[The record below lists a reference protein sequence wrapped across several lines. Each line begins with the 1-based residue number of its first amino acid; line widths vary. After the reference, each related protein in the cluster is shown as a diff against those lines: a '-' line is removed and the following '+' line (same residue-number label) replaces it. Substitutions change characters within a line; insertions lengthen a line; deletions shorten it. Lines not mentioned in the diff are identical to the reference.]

1 MNASRGASAPIAR
14 ELSDWL
20 GWIERLHPRTIDLGL
35 ERVAA
40 ALEAMQLSRPR
51 FTVITIGGTN
61 GKGSTVT
68 LCEAILR
75 AAGYRVGAYMSPHLV
90 RYNER
95 VRVDGRTVVDRE
107 LCEAFERVEAHR
119 GDARLTYFEYGTLAA
134 LDIFTRQGIDVAIL
148 EVGMGGRL
156 DAVNAVDPDIAVV
169 TSIGIDH
176 VDWLGPDR
184 ESIGREKAGIFRA
197 ARPAVCGDADPPAS
211 LIDAAAYAGA
221 PLYRVGRDFSAT
233 ATAQGWSYQFG
244 GRLRPGLPLPLL
256 RGEYQ
261 LRNAACALTALELL
275 ADRHP
280 ITQSQVREGLLT
292 AFVPGRFQ
300 VLPGRTPI
308 ILDVAH
314 NEQAAQALAKNL
326 VQFRM
331 PGRTHAVFGML
342 IDKPIADVARAVA
355 DQIDAWYA
363 VSLDGARGARADQV
377 ADALLRAGARGAV
390 TPFDSA
396 VAGFEA
402 ARAAAEPGDRILGFG
417 SFYTVGDILAHFEI
431 GSA

>member
-1 MNASRGASAPIAR
+1 MNATSSASAPIAR
-14 ELSDWL
+14 GLSDWL
-20 GWIERLHPRTIDLGL
+20 RWIEQLHPHAIDLGL
-35 ERVAA
+35 ERVTAV
-40 ALEAMQLSRPR
+40 LEAMRLASPR
-51 FTVITIGGTN
+51 YSVITVGGTN
-61 GKGSTVT
+61 GKGSTVAM
-68 LCEAILR
+68 CEAILR
-75 AAGYRVGAYMSPHLV
+75 AAGYRIGAYMSPHLV

-95 VRVDGRTVVDRE
+95 VRVDGRMALDHE
-107 LCEAFERVEAHR
+107 LCEAFERVEASR

-134 LDIFTRQGIDVAIL
+134 LDIFSRQSIDIAIL

-156 DAVNAVDPDIAVV
+156 DAVNVIDPDIAVV

-197 ARPAVCGDADPPAS
+197 ARPAICGDADPPAS
-211 LIDAAAYAGA
+211 VIASATHIGA
-221 PLYRVGRDFSAT
+221 PLYRLGSDFDAT
-233 ATAQGWSYQFG
+233 SVAQGWSYRFG
-244 GRLRPGLPLPLL
+244 ERLRTGLPPPLL
-256 RGEYQ
+256 RGDYQ

-280 ITQSQVREGLLT
+280 VTQAQVRQGLLT

-300 VLPGRTPI
+300 ILPGRIPV

-326 VQFRM
+326 VQHRL

-363 VSLDGARGARADQV
+363 VSLGGARGARADHV
-377 ADALLRAGARGAV
+377 AAALTQAGVQREV
-390 TPFDSA
+390 TSFDSA

-402 ARAAAEPGDRILGFG
+402 ARAAAGPADRILVFG
-417 SFYTVGDILAHFEI
+417 SFYTVGDILAHLEI

>member
-1 MNASRGASAPIAR
+1 MNATSASAPIAR
-14 ELSDWL
+14 GLSDWL
-20 GWIERLHPRTIDLGL
+20 GWIEQLHPRTMDLGL

-40 ALEAMQLSRPR
+40 VLEAMRLARPR

-61 GKGSTVT
+61 GKGSTVAM
-68 LCEAILR
+68 CEAILQ

-95 VRVDGRTVVDRE
+95 VRVDGRTVLDHE
-107 LCEAFERVEAHR
+107 LCEAFERVETHR
-119 GDARLTYFEYGTLAA
+119 GEARLTYFEYGTVAA
-134 LDIFTRQGIDVAIL
+134 LDIFTRHHVDVAIL

-156 DAVNAVDPDIAVV
+156 DAVNAVDPDVAVV

-197 ARPAVCGDADPPAS
+197 ARPAICGDADPPGS
-211 LIDAAAYAGA
+211 LIEAAAQVRA
-221 PLYRVGRDFSAT
+221 PLYRVGRDFVAT
-233 ATAQGWSYQFG
+233 PAAQGWSYQFG
-244 GRLRPGLPLPLL
+244 ERLRAGLPLPLL
-256 RGEYQ
+256 RGDYQ

-280 ITQSQVREGLLT
+280 TTQSQVREGLLT

-300 VLPGRTPI
+300 VLPGRTST

-326 VQFRM
+326 VQHRL

-355 DQIDAWYA
+355 DQIDAWYP
-363 VSLDGARGARADQV
+363 VSLGGARGARADHV
-377 ADALLRAGARGAV
+377 AAALIQAGVRGEV
-390 TPFDSA
+390 TSFDSV

-402 ARAAAEPGDRILGFG
+402 ARAAAGPADRVLVFG
-417 SFYTVGDILAHFEI
+417 SFYTVGDILAHLEI

>member
-1 MNASRGASAPIAR
+1 MRPLPSARG
-14 ELSDWL
+14 LSDWL
-20 GWIERLHPRTIDLGL
+20 GWIEQLHPRVIDLGL

-40 ALEAMQLSRPR
+40 VLQAMKLARPS
-51 FTVITIGGTN
+51 FTVITVGGTN

-68 LCEAILR
+68 LCDAILR
-75 AAGYRVGAYMSPHLV
+75 AAGYRVGAYMSPHLI

-95 VRVDGRTVVDRE
+95 VRVDGRMVSDRE
-107 LCEAFERVEAHR
+107 LCDAFERVEAHR
-119 GDARLTYFEYGTLAA
+119 GDARLTYFEYGTIAA
-134 LDIFTRQGIDVAIL
+134 LDIFTRQSVDIAIL

-197 ARPAVCGDADPPAS
+197 ARPAVCGDLDPPAS
-211 LIDAAAYAGA
+211 LIDSAERSGA
-221 PLYRVGRDFSAT
+221 TLYRIGREFSAMP
-233 ATAQGWSYQFG
+233 APPGWSYQFG
-244 GRLRPGLPLPLL
+244 ERLRAGLPFPLL
-256 RGEYQ
+256 RGDYQ

-280 ITQSQVREGLLT
+280 TTQAQIRQGLLT

-300 VLPGRTPI
+300 VLPGAVPT

-314 NEQAAQALAKNL
+314 NEQAAQALADNL
-326 VQFRM
+326 AQHRVL
-331 PGRTHAVFGML
+331 GRTHAVFGML
-342 IDKPIADVARAVA
+342 VDKSIADVARAVA
-355 DQIDAWYA
+355 DRVDAWYA
-363 VSLDGARGARADQV
+363 VTLGGARGARADNIARALVQAGVRGSV
-377 ADALLRAGARGAV
+377 AQ
-390 TPFDSA
+390 FDSA
-396 VAGFEA
+396 VAGYEA
-402 ARAAAEPGDRILGFG
+402 ARAAAGPTDRVLVFG
-417 SFYTVGDILAHFEI
+417 SFYTVGDILAHLDI